1 MKYKMN
7 ISKINKRTQVVVV
20 AVSILVLASLIGA
33 VYSNSAKIKAIFNK
47 DAKSANQ
54 QSTKEPEI
62 GTKQYTKAESGNYDI
77 VFALDSWIGGTPA
90 IYALDKGFDKK
101 YSLKV
106 GIENLRDE
114 KTKMLGLKEGK
125 FQAIEIALPVFLN
138 MQKEYPGCGIIAAIT
153 DFSYGSDGI
162 ISKLEIKN
170 MNEIKGKR
178 VAYLLD
184 GISKYSLA
192 QFLNNANLKYKD
204 IKPVEKAS
212 FEDMLEE
219 INSGDIDAVV
229 AADQSLSTILD
240 YVNGKKLVDMKLL
253 LSSKDIPDFMPTVLV
268 INSNFAQKS
277 PNKANDFLKMWFDSV
292 NAIMKNSDKSFLD
305 ILTASKKYPDI
316 YGEVTEDD
324 VKQSLA
330 GIKLMSLN
338 GNLNYFGINGKD
350 AKLASIIK
358 DTESFTK
365 DSGDVLQEI
374 DISKILTGSFLESI
388 FKETTKADGPSTK

>member
-1 MKYKMN
+1 M
-7 ISKINKRTQVVVV
+7 VVVS
-20 AVSILVLASLIGA
+20 AVSILILATLIGA
-33 VYSNSAKIKAIFNK
+33 AYSNWAKIKATFNE
-47 DAKSANQ
+47 DAKAANQ
-54 QSTKEPEI
+54 RSTKTENKEPEI
-62 GTKQYTKAESGNYDI
+62 DTKQYTKAESGNYDI

-138 MQKEYPGCGIIAAIT
+138 MQKEYHECGIIAAIT

-162 ISKLEIKN
+162 ISKSEIKDLS
-170 MNEIKGKR
+170 EIKGKK
-178 VAYLLD
+178 VAYLSD

-192 QFLNNANLKYKD
+192 QFLNKANLKYKD
-204 IKPVEKAS
+204 VIPVEKAS
-212 FEDMLEE
+212 FEDLIEE
-219 INSGDIDAVV
+219 INSGNIDAVV
-229 AADQSLSTILD
+229 ASDQSLFTINRKMD
-240 YVNGKKLVDMKLL
+240 HMKPL
-253 LSSKDIPDFMPTVLV
+253 LSSRDIPDFMPTVLV
-268 INSNFAQKS
+268 INSDFAQKE
-277 PNKANDFLKMWFDSV
+277 PNKVNDFLKMWFDSV
-292 NAIMKNSDKSFLD
+292 DDIIKNSDKSFLD

-338 GNLNYFGINGKD
+338 GNFNYFGIDGKD
-350 AKLASIIK
+350 AKLANIIK
-358 DTESFTK
+358 DTESIIQN
-365 DSGDVLQEI
+365 SGDAPQEI
-374 DISKILTGSFLESI
+374 NISKILDGSFLESI
-388 FKETTKADGPSTK
+388 FKGTRKHDGSGTP